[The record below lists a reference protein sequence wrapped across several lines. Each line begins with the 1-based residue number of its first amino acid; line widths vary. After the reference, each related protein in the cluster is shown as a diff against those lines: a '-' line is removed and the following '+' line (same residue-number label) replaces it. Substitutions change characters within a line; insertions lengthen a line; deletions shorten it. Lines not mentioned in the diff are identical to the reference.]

1 MNERS
6 FGISQVSEIINTKQK
21 CVVDAARRL
30 LATEGLHGLSIKL
43 LVKESGVAA
52 GTIYLHFKDK
62 QDIIRQVHASV
73 LHEVGRAISHNH
85 DAEMPLFDQYQSL
98 WRNLW
103 TYFEQHPNT
112 LMVKA
117 QLDHLPKGALKQDLK
132 DVRASFQVVSDLFNQ
147 GRTSGQIRDLPDE
160 VLGALSFE
168 TCATLARQQLL
179 GLLEIDDQMLE
190 NCILASWQAIV
201 TCSDNSSKTEKQI

>member
-6 FGISQVSEIINTKQK
+6 FENLKMTEKGKTKQQ

-62 QDIIRQVHASV
+62 QDIVRQVHASV
-73 LHEVGRAISHNH
+73 LNEVAHAMSQNH
-85 DAEMPLFDQYQSL
+85 DVKQPLFQQYQTL

-103 TYFEQHPNT
+103 VYFQKHPNT
-112 LMVKA
+112 LLVKA
-117 QLDHLPKGALKQDLK
+117 QFD
-132 DVRASFQVVSDLFNQ
+132 N
-147 GRTSGQIRDLPDE
+147 LPDFALRQVMHE
-160 VLGALSFE
+160 AKKSFLAIFEMFETGRQSGEIINLPDDVLGSLSFE
-168 TCATLARQQLL
+168 TCATLARRQVLGMIEMNEEMLQQ
-179 GLLEIDDQMLE
+179 
-190 NCILASWQAIV
+190 CILASWQAIAITSV
-201 TCSDNSSKTEKQI
+201 RQDKVENMK

>member
-6 FGISQVSEIINTKQK
+6 FGFFKMPEITNAKQK

-52 GTIYLHFKDK
+52 GTLYLHFKDK
-62 QDIIRQVHASV
+62 EDIVRKVHATI
-73 LHEVGRAISHNH
+73 LHEVAQALSLNH
-85 DAEMPLFDQYQSL
+85 DSERPLFEQFQNL

-103 TYFEQHPNT
+103 TYFQEHPNT

-117 QLDHLPKGALKQDLK
+117 QFDHLPRGAMKQDLEDAK
-132 DVRASFQVVSDLFNQ
+132 DDFQVVTQLFED
-147 GRTSGQIRDLPDE
+147 GKKSGQIKALPDE
-160 VLGALSFE
+160 ILRPLGFE
-168 TCATLARQQLL
+168 TCATLARHNLL
-179 GLLEIDDQMLE
+179 GLIEMNDEMLE
-190 NCILASWQAIV
+190 KCISASWQAIA
-201 TCSDNSSKTEKQI
+201 TPCQTTNG

>member
-6 FGISQVSEIINTKQK
+6 FEKFKMAEKGKTKQQ

-62 QDIIRQVHASV
+62 EDIVRQVHASI
-73 LHEVGRAISHNH
+73 LHEVGQAMSQCH
-85 DAEMPLFDQYQSL
+85 DVNQPLFEQYRTL

-103 TYFEQHPNT
+103 VYFQQHPNT
-112 LMVKA
+112 LLVKA
-117 QLDHLPKGALKQDLK
+117 QFD
-132 DVRASFQVVSDLFNQ
+132 N
-147 GRTSGQIRDLPDE
+147 LPDLSLRQVLQE
-160 VLGALSFE
+160 AKTSLKAIFQMFETGRQNGEIINLPDDVLGSLSFE
-168 TCATLARQQLL
+168 TCATLARRQVL
-179 GLLEIDDQMLE
+179 GMIEMNDEMLE
-190 NCILASWQAIV
+190 QCILASWRAIAITSV
-201 TCSDNSSKTEKQI
+201 RQDKVENTK

>member
-6 FGISQVSEIINTKQK
+6 FGILKMTKKPKTKQQ

-62 QDIIRQVHASV
+62 QDIIRQVHASI
-73 LHEVGRAISHNH
+73 LHEVARAMTHNH
-85 DAEMPLFDQYQSL
+85 DANQTLFEQYQTL

-103 TYFEQHPNT
+103 VYFQQHPNT
-112 LMVKA
+112 LLVKA
-117 QLDHLPKGALKQDLK
+117 QFDHLPDVSLRQVLDEAKTSFTVIYQMFKKGRQ
-132 DVRASFQVVSDLFNQ
+132 
-147 GRTSGQIRDLPDE
+147 SGEIINLPDD
-160 VLGALSFE
+160 VLASLSFE
-168 TCATLARQQLL
+168 TCATLARRQVL
-179 GLLEIDDQMLE
+179 GIIEMNDKMLDQ
-190 NCILASWQAIV
+190 CVLASWQAIAIASV
-201 TCSDNSSKTEKQI
+201 SKDKVENSK